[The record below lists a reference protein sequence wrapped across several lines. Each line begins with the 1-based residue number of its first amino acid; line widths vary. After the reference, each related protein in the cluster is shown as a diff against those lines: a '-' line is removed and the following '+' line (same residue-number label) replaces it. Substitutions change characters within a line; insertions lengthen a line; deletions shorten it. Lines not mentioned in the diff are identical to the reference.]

1 MLIPHAYLKYIATK
15 FNTLN
20 MNNSDSDSF
29 AEFAYFL
36 QAYLHDEGVF
46 STREISK
53 VTTKLPA
60 HLCNEP
66 SEMTPVPLR
75 KRNSYF
81 NDFNLYSRRRY
92 LLSDQKLSLV
102 FDHDEDIYF
111 KDSNFSSDKL
121 SSRFRRKHKLLV
133 VKSKLLREEYQIE
146 SSSVNKLKNSIM
158 NVRTALN
165 HEILGNHRMPLF
177 SELDT
182 GDNLTSLEI
191 DDYYK
196 ARLLVDLPD
205 NLKVF
210 KATYGSNNYLPTE
223 LVGILRTVQR
233 IPDMLLGLLKRNLS
247 DEEIRK
253 NNELFVNELIAI
265 MESVFGLNSFSL
277 DKFFPVS
284 WYGNDWV
291 IKTHFNDIRITW
303 RSSSQHHQNPAFEV
317 TISFLVANSW
327 IYRSFEI
334 SGLSLAGFEI
344 DGQILQSLTE
354 IVKYIRL
361 LCTDLLITSESYKN

>member
-1 MLIPHAYLKYIATK
+1 
-15 FNTLN
+15 
-20 MNNSDSDSF
+20 MNNSYPHSF
-29 AEFAYFL
+29 AEFVYFL

-53 VTTKLPA
+53 VTTELPK
-60 HLCNEP
+60 HLRGRPN
-66 SEMTPVPLR
+66 EMTPVPLR
-75 KRNSYF
+75 KRNAYF

-111 KDSNFSSDKL
+111 KDKNFSSDEV
-121 SSRFRRKHKLLV
+121 SSLFRRKHKLLV
-133 VKSKLLREEYQIE
+133 VKSELLREEYQIE
-146 SSSVNKLKNSIM
+146 SGSVNKFRNSLM

-165 HEILGNHRMPLF
+165 HEILGNHRMPLL

-182 GDNLTSLEI
+182 VDKLSSSGI

-196 ARLLVDLPD
+196 ARLIVDLPD

-210 KATYGSNNYLPTE
+210 KATHDSNNYLPTE
-223 LVGILRTVQR
+223 LASILRTVQR
-233 IPDMLLGLLKRNLS
+233 IPDMFLALLKRNIS

-253 NNELFVNELIAI
+253 NNEFIVNELVSI
-265 MESVFGLNSFSL
+265 MESVFGSNSFSL
-277 DKFFPVS
+277 DKFFPIS

-291 IKTHFNDIRITW
+291 IKTHFSNIRITW
-303 RSSSQHHQNPAFEV
+303 SSSSQHHRNPAFEV
-317 TISFLVANSW
+317 TISILVANSW

-334 SGLSLAGFEI
+334 SGLSLARFEI
-344 DGQILQSLTE
+344 DDQMLNALTE